1 LRYSLKPEAPK
12 KYSRAT
18 GKLPAPIVAL
28 AEGGAL
34 IPMPQVR
41 DFGGGPLMAADEAS
55 RDSEVSGIFEDLRRP
70 LFRYFLCAG
79 LSREDADEGIQETF
93 LRLHRHLRK
102 DGERSNLRGW
112 IFQVARNLARNQHK
126 SARIRRTEVLDDSA
140 IRDPEGSPEDQAIR
154 SERMRRLER
163 AIEILTPPQRECV
176 LLRASG
182 LRYREIAEV
191 LGVSVSSV
199 GEMVQR
205 AAARLNEVL

>member
-1 LRYSLKPEAPK
+1 
-12 KYSRAT
+12 
-18 GKLPAPIVAL
+18 
-28 AEGGAL
+28 
-34 IPMPQVR
+34 MR
-41 DFGGGPLMAADEAS
+41 DSSCGPLMTADESAS
-55 RDSEVSGIFEDLRRP
+55 RKIEVSGMFDELRRP

-93 LRLHRHLRK
+93 LRLHQHLGQ
-102 DGERSNLRGW
+102 DGDRSNLRGW

-126 SARIRRTEVLDDSA
+126 SARSRRTEALDKDLERSHA
-140 IRDPEGSPEDQAIR
+140 LRDPEDSPEDQAIR
-154 SERMRRLER
+154 GERVRRLQRCLEM
-163 AIEILTPPQRECV
+163 LTTQQRECL

-191 LGVSVSSV
+191 LGVGISSV